1 MRNCNPRKYHPDKN
15 LEEDWDS
22 ESYAATSVPS
32 RDGSAGPHVIM
43 VSGIARTMIA
53 RNMTAGTETAAA
65 MTYLHLLLFWA
76 NQFQLALQKERTHHR
91 QIPPTEMPVPMPS
104 TTSQSTPATQSSAA
118 AQTAHNVQNAAT
130 QALASATHSEKTEQE
145 KEAERRYEEAMEE
158 EYAKREGGA

>member
-1 MRNCNPRKYHPDKN
+1 MA
-15 LEEDWDS
+15 S
-22 ESYAATSVPS
+22 M
-32 RDGSAGPHVIM
+32 SAKT
-43 VSGIARTMIA
+43 IAA
-53 RNMTAGTETAAA
+53 RNMITRTMTAFA
-65 MTYLHLLLFWA
+65 MTSITFLF
-76 NQFQLALQKERTHHR
+76 E
-91 QIPPTEMPVPMPS
+91 QINVNLYSSQTTARMPVPMPS